1 MSRLVGIIALVIAFG
16 WSGFLLYRLAKPHVA
31 EQAQITLT
39 PKPVASVQVVQRD
52 LCSLAQ
58 AELDYRHLTGNYA
71 EIKELIEE
79 RHIAVPDMRWPY
91 RYMLYLPPSADR
103 FLIVAVSLTPIESQP
118 RVLQIDDQMQV
129 QSRTRP
135 PQIYPCENESLTRS
149 K

>member
-1 MSRLVGIIALVIAFG
+1 MSRLVGVVALIIAFG
-16 WSGFLLYRLAKPHVA
+16 WSGFILYRLAAPRVPDR
-31 EQAQITLT
+31 AQITLT
-39 PKPVASVQVVQRD
+39 PKPVASVEVVRRD

-71 EIKELIEE
+71 EIKGLIEE
-79 RHIAVPDMRWPY
+79 RHVGVPDLRWPY

-103 FLIVAVSLTPIESQP
+103 FLIVAVSLTPIDSQP

-135 PQIYPCENESLTRS
+135 PQIYPCESESLTRS